1 MRYLIG
7 YNVNPCK
14 HPVASMDICLKSNTF
29 ALQNI
34 KQRIWQAVQIL
45 KDTASLQY
53 KYHGNGVLL
62 REQYLRHEDISKL

>member
-1 MRYLIG
+1 
-7 YNVNPCK
+7 
-14 HPVASMDICLKSNTF
+14 MDICLKSNTF